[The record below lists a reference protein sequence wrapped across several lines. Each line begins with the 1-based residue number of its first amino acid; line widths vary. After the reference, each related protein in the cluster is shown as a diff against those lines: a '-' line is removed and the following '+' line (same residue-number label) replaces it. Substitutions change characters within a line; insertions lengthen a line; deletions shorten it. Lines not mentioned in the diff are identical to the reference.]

1 MSEATANNTSVSNET
16 SATTS
21 RPPMVRAVTLP
32 ATPTSPLAT
41 SPWYRQKFEL
51 VCHTISVFNAFFYQ
65 YNISM

>member
-1 MSEATANNTSVSNET
+1 MSEAIANKTSVSNET

-21 RPPMVRAVTLP
+21 RPPMARAATMP

-51 VCHTISVFNAFFYQ
+51 VCHTITVFSNFLS
-65 YNISM
+65 I